1 MREICICFILVID
14 CSAAIELQKDRKSK
28 EEKTLVVG
36 LSLGGGFLVGGVV
49 LIIWL
54 AGIGRKRK
62 EGDEEDNQGFSEY
75 IDDEF
80 ERGAGPK
87 SFFSNWNV
95 QLKHGKAVVLR
106 KGLFR
111 DIKNSTGPYGGE
123 ALAATQES
131 VKARDSKIRCM
142 AELNFCS

>member
-1 MREICICFILVID
+1 MPFSSYLSKFPLYLPRPHGSRFESDVYVNSWDPTISKLLVSISTL
-14 CSAAIELQKDRKSK
+14 CNQRKMYLLRSDVK
-28 EEKTLVVG
+28 
-36 LSLGGGFLVGGVV
+36 S
-49 LIIWL
+49 
-54 AGIGRKRK
+54 GRRN
-62 EGDEEDNQGFSEY
+62 E
-75 IDDEF
+75 
-80 ERGAGPK
+80 
-87 SFFSNWNV
+87 
-95 QLKHGKAVVLR
+95 LKHGKAVVLR